1 MEKEHFLMKMH
12 FPIEWITFNLY
23 SDELFTSQIEL
34 YRKDN
39 DEESSEHYRNGAFHW
54 WLRRNPNKDILIKL
68 IHLTFLD
75 LEQLMADD
83 VRSYII
89 KCNAFDNDL
98 KGLMEELYIARLY
111 SIASMRDNS

>member
-1 MEKEHFLMKMH
+1 MKKEHFLMQMH
-12 FPIEWITFNLY
+12 FPIEWLTFDLY
-23 SDELFTSQIEL
+23 PDDLFAGQIEL

-54 WLRRNPNKDILIKL
+54 WLRRSPDKEVLIKL

-89 KCNAFDNDL
+89 KSERFDNEL
-98 KGLMEELYIARLY
+98 KELMKELYITRLY
-111 SIASMRDNS
+111 SIAAMRDN

>member
-1 MEKEHFLMKMH
+1 MKKEHFLMKMH

-23 SDELFTSQIEL
+23 PDVLFKNQINL
-34 YRKDN
+34 YREDN

-54 WLRRNPNKDILIKL
+54 WIRRNPDKDTLIKL
-68 IHLTFLD
+68 INLTFLD

-89 KCNAFDNDL
+89 KCEAFDNDL
-98 KGLMEELYIARLY
+98 KELMKESYISRLY